1 MKRLIIITIIIVAA
15 FMIFDKKEPK
25 VVTEPEEIIETEEI
39 LNEENIEEQEQIDT
53 EIQKPVPAPPTSP
66 NLIEEVP
73 EDINTKEEIIAK
85 PVIIKEQPK
94 KEVIVPKKE
103 RVKIPDYSFDS
114 RVRTYLYE
122 WDIDFSE
129 GSVPAGNIAFE
140 ITNNGQFAHYF
151 SIKDVADFGKVVP
164 GETRVFTIKLDEG
177 EFEIYSPRDI
187 DISNKMRKTFR
198 VGK

>member
-1 MKRLIIITIIIVAA
+1 MKRLIIIAIIIVAA

-25 VVTEPEEIIETEEI
+25 IVTEPEKIIETEEV
-39 LNEENIEEQEQIDT
+39 LSEEGEELIDT

-66 NLIEEVP
+66 DLIEEV
-73 EDINTKEEIIAK
+73 KENSDVVEVK
-85 PVIIKEQPK
+85 VVEPVVIKEQPK
-94 KEVIVPKKE
+94 KELIVPKKE
-103 RVKIPDYSFDS
+103 RIKIPDYSFDS

-187 DISNKMRKTFR
+187 DISNRMRKTFR